1 MRVIVTNTY
10 AEACEIA
17 GGMITKV
24 VQDDPKATLGL
35 ATGSSAQAVY
45 PYIIRAYEKGEVD
58 FSQAHSVNLDEYIG
72 LTPEHD
78 QSYRYFMNTNF
89 FDHVNIKKENTFVAS
104 GIGSEEEIV
113 KEFRSVLA
121 NSNVAVQLLG
131 IGVDGHVGFNEPG
144 KKLHSEAHIEVLDP
158 STIKA
163 NARFFANEDEVPKKA
178 ITMGMGDIMRAN
190 KLILVATGAPKA
202 DAIRELIMNDEI
214 FVNNPSTMI
223 KMHKDCVVIIDKELA
238 ELVGYQ
244 A

>member
-1 MRVIVTNTY
+1 
-10 AEACEIA
+10 
-17 GGMITKV
+17 
-24 VQDDPKATLGL
+24 
-35 ATGSSAQAVY
+35 
-45 PYIIRAYEKGEVD
+45 
-58 FSQAHSVNLDEYIG
+58 
-72 LTPEHD
+72 
-78 QSYRYFMNTNF
+78 MNTNF